1 MEVTTA
7 QGKTKIEDAVV
18 AKIADL
24 AARRFLVCMT

>member
-1 MEVTTA
+1 MDVTTA

-24 AARRFLVCMT
+24 AAREILRA